1 MKFINDMLG
10 HQEGNLLLQHIA
22 ERLSDLLEE
31 GDFLARFGGDEF
43 IILVANDRVNTVE
56 EIAKR
61 CVEQMRAPFIVHGH
75 PISIT
80 LSAGLCTYPREASNA
95 DELLQY
101 ADLAMSESKR
111 NGKNEATAFTL
122 SLNEQY
128 RRKLQIEEALTTA
141 LSHGELHLV
150 YQPKIRM
157 RTEEIEGV
165 EALLRWTHPEYGPI
179 SPVEFIPIAEEKGL
193 IHTIGEWVL
202 RASCLQWVSWSR
214 ELAEPPIV
222 AVNISPIQ
230 LTRDDF
236 LPTLLEIIEETAMD
250 PRYLELEIK
259 ESASLGFEE
268 KSRALLEK
276 IRTLGIHISL
286 DDFGTGYSSF
296 SHLKELPIDVLKIDR
311 SFLRQLIGN
320 KGQEAIVRSIIHLGH
335 NLNFRVLVEGAEK
348 KEEVDWLREA
358 GCDFVQGYYY
368 SKPEM
373 PERILQLMR
382 HEGQPH
388 G

>member
-1 MKFINDMLG
+1 MHQSLWLFHDLTERIHIERQISHMAYHDTLTQLPNRHRVDVVLNEWMASTQSIGCIVLNVDRMKFINDMLG
-10 HQEGNLLLQHIA
+10 HQAGNLLLQHIA
-22 ERLSDLLEE
+22 ERLSGLLEK

-43 IILVANDRVNTVE
+43 IILLANERVNTVE

-61 CVEQMRAPFIVHGH
+61 CVEQMREPFIVHGH

-80 LSAGLCTYPREASNA
+80 MSAGLCTYPSEASNA

-101 ADLAMSESKR
+101 ADLAMSESKK

-141 LSHGELHLV
+141 QSHGELHLV

-157 RTEEIEGV
+157 RTEKMEGV
-165 EALLRWTHPEYGPI
+165 EALLRWTHPEHGPI

-202 RASCLQWVSWSR
+202 RASCSQWVSWSR
-214 ELAEPPIV
+214 EVAEPPIV

-250 PRYLELEIK
+250 PRFLELEIT

-276 IRTLGIHISL
+276 NT
-286 DDFGTGYSSF
+286 D
-296 SHLKELPIDVLKIDR
+296 
-311 SFLRQLIGN
+311 IGN
-320 KGQEAIVRSIIHLGH
+320 PNFTGRLRDRLLLLQPSQRTADRRVENRPLLLGPA
-335 NLNFRVLVEGAEK
+335 N
-348 KEEVDWLREA
+348 RE
-358 GCDFVQGYYY
+358 
-368 SKPEM
+368 
-373 PERILQLMR
+373 
-382 HEGQPH
+382 
-388 G
+388 